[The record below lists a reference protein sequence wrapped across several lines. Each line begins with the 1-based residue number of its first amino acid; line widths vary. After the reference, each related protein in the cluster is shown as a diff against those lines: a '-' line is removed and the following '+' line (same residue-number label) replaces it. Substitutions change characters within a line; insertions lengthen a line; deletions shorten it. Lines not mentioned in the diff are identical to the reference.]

1 MFLTDNLT
9 AATNRHVKNGPE
21 DRLPVFKRSI
31 ASLVTVRGS
40 ILRYSS
46 TTKGA

>member
-1 MFLTDNLT
+1 MFLTDQLT

-21 DRLPVFKRSI
+21 DRLPVFKRVYPGRVES
-31 ASLVTVRGS
+31 RGS

-46 TTKGA
+46 TTKVA